1 MSGSWIDAVVR
12 TAAVAR
18 VVRAVVIETKGS
30 TPREV
35 GAWMLIADDFI
46 DGTIGGGALEHA
58 CIARARGMLGDG
70 QASPWQRAVESF
82 HLGPELNQC
91 CGGVV
96 TILLESYGP
105 VEVVALRAGA
115 QPGGNVSAVHPLE
128 AGRPIEFGLAAAA
141 GAEGFVEALV
151 PVETPV
157 MLYGAGHVG
166 RALVRALEGLPFA
179 VTWCDAEREGGPAA
193 ADVVGGDLPV
203 IAAAAPRGAF
213 HLVMTHSHSLDEAI
227 VAAVLQAGTF
237 GYLGLIGSATKAAR
251 FRQRLLRAGIDPAVV
266 AEMHCPIG
274 LPGLAGKAPAVI
286 AVSAVADL
294 LLRRQKQIDRV
305 GAVQ

>member
-1 MSGSWIDAVVR
+1 MSGSWIDAAVR
-12 TAAVAR
+12 TAEEGP
-18 VVRAVVIETKGS
+18 VVRAVVIEAKGS

-35 GAWMLIADDFI
+35 GAWMLIARDWI
-46 DGTIGGGALEHA
+46 DGTIGGGALEYA
-58 CIARARGMLGDG
+58 CIARARGMLSEEHA
-70 QASPWQRAVESF
+70 ASWRRAVEHF

-91 CGGVV
+91 CGGAV
-96 TILLESYGP
+96 TILLERFGGA
-105 VEVVALRAGA
+105 EVAALEAGA
-115 QPGGNVSAVHPLE
+115 QRGGNVSAVHPLE
-128 AGRPIEFGLAAAA
+128 SGRPIEFVLAAPA
-141 GAEGFVEALV
+141 GTDGFVEALG
-151 PVETPV
+151 PVETRL

-166 RALVRALEGLPFA
+166 QALARALEGLPFA
-179 VTWCDAEREGGPAA
+179 VTWCDADRESGPAA
-193 ADVVGGDLPV
+193 AGVVSGDLPV

-251 FRQRLLRAGIDPAVV
+251 FRQRLLKAGIDPAQV

-274 LPGLAGKAPAVI
+274 LPGLAGKVPAVI
-286 AVSAVADL
+286 AASVVADV
-294 LLRRQKQIDRV
+294 LLRRQKLIDRV